1 MSVSRTTLV
10 LPVLILSIVLLL
22 TIASGQS
29 AHKGQSQIANAHA
42 LTPDD
47 PGTEPVQLHITVT
60 GKDDDFVN
68 GLQQNHFEILV
79 EKTPAKIVSFQNQ
92 DAPTSIGIV
101 FDSSGSVRNASQEK
115 TRRDFLMVREAI
127 GGFLKQSNTANE
139 YFLLGFNV
147 KPQLLSDWTSDHSKL
162 LDAFN
167 HLTIF
172 GNTAFYDSSY
182 VAVDKLMT
190 SRHAKRVL
198 LLIGD
203 GQDNLSHYTFKE
215 LRELIRNT
223 GVIVYTIC
231 FSGRP
236 DYLASNLGE
245 EGKSILRELSVA
257 SGGRVYLNDGHP
269 IKPKEMSTVLEK
281 IANELR
287 HQYSLSIVP
296 GEPGGVR
303 KWRKIKTVVK
313 PDSSM
318 EKIRTRTREGF
329 YSGRPTTN

>member
-1 MSVSRTTLV
+1 MSVRRTTLV
-10 LPVLILSIVLLL
+10 LPFVILSIVLLL
-22 TIASGQS
+22 TIASGHS
-29 AHKGQSQIANAHA
+29 AHKDQSQVANSHA

-68 GLQQNHFEILV
+68 GLQQNNFEIFV
-79 EKTPAKIVSFQNQ
+79 EKTPAKIVSFSNQ
-92 DAPTSIGIV
+92 DAPSSIGIV
-101 FDSSGSVRNASQEK
+101 FDSSGSVRSASQEK

-127 GGFLKQSNTANE
+127 GGFLKESNTANE

-147 KPQLLSDWTSDHSKL
+147 KPQLLADWTSDHSKL

-215 LRELIRNT
+215 LRELIWNS
-223 GVIVYTIC
+223 GVLVYTIY
-231 FSGRP
+231 FYGQP
-236 DYLASNLGE
+236 DYQGSNLAE

-269 IKPKEMSTVLEK
+269 IKPKEMATVLES

-287 HQYSLSIVP
+287 HQYSMSIVP
-296 GEPGGVR
+296 TERSAIG

-313 PDSSM
+313 SNSST

-329 YSGRPTTN
+329 YSGMPKTN